1 MAARAA
7 RLDESRRGYAGLSEP
22 FELRG
27 LTMAEINDGVP
38 PAPKADG
45 PAPRLM
51 ITKMV
56 LENFKS
62 YGGVR
67 EVSAR
72 APSAR
77 RARSLRCSMNGRVR
91 RDAAQIGPFHKRFS
105 SIVGPNGSG
114 KSNVIDA
121 MLFVFGKRAKK
132 LRLNKASSST
142 LVRSSSFGRRRR
154 TRARAL
160 SPAGFGAHSLLRE
173 VPGPRLGARVRALC

>member
-7 RLDESRRGYAGLSEP
+7 RLDEARRGYAGLSEP

-132 LRLNKASSST
+132 LRLNKASTCSS
-142 LVRSSSFGRRRR
+142 VRRLIVRPPE
-154 TRARAL
+154 TNARAL
-160 SPAGFGAHSLLRE
+160 SLVGVGAHPLLRK

>member
-1 MAARAA
+1 
-7 RLDESRRGYAGLSEP
+7 
-22 FELRG
+22 
-27 LTMAEINDGVP
+27 MAEINDGVP

-132 LRLNKASSST
+132 LRLNKASSSA

-154 TRARAL
+154 TRAR
-160 SPAGFGAHSLLRE
+160 SLARRFRSSFIAPRSSRTSTRRACPCTLLTSSTAATTTIRSRSVREFDVSSERRRE
-173 VPGPRLGARVRALC
+173 V